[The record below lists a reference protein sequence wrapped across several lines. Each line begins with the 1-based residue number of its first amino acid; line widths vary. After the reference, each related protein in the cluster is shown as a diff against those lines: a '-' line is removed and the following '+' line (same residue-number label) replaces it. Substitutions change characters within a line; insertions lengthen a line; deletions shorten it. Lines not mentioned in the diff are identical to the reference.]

1 MCPKKSDCA
10 SGLLLVD
17 KPAGPTSHDVVLAAR
32 RALHIQRIGH
42 TGTLDPFADG
52 LLLLAVGSMTRM
64 VEYFHALDKEYVAEL
79 VLGVETDTNDPTG
92 EAFRRSDSWRQ
103 LSETEIEASL
113 NSFRGEIQQLPPAFS
128 AKKVGGQRAYDAA
141 RSGRAV
147 ALKPVTVHVHDL
159 DLLEIALPRIR
170 FRARVSTGTYIRAI
184 VRDLGLML
192 GCGAHLTELRRTA
205 IGPFHVED
213 ALPDANIRQGCEL
226 TEPHWL
232 SPARAVDWLQSR
244 ELFGN
249 ELELVRSGRR
259 VPRGSLEAGS
269 MVPPLAMGGVDL
281 PVVLLS
287 EGRLIGVAERAGD
300 ELQPRKVLSD
310 V

>member
-32 RALHIQRIGH
+32 RALDVDRIGH

-92 EAFRRSDSWRQ
+92 EVSRRSDSWRR
-103 LSETEIEASL
+103 LGETEIEASL
-113 NSFRGEIQQLPPAFS
+113 DSLRGEIQQVPPAFS

-147 ALKPVTVHVHDL
+147 TLEPVTVRVHDL
-159 DLLEIALPRIR
+159 HLLEIAPPRVR
-170 FRARVSTGTYIRAI
+170 LRARVSTGTYIRAI
-184 VRDLGLML
+184 ARDLGSIL
-192 GCGAHLTELRRTA
+192 GCGAHLTDLRRTA
-205 IGPFHVED
+205 IGPFHLED
-213 ALPDANIRQGCEL
+213 ALPAAKLRQGCEL

-244 ELFGN
+244 ELFGTEI
-249 ELELVRSGRR
+249 ELIRSGRR
-259 VPRGSLEAGS
+259 VPCGSLEAGS
-269 MVPPLAMGGVDL
+269 TIPPPAPGGVDL
-281 PVVLLS
+281 PVALLS